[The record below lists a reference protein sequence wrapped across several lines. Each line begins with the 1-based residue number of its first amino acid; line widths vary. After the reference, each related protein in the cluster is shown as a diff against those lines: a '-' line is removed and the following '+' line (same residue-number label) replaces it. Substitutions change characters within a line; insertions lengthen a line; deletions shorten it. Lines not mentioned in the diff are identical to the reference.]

1 MKTKFTILSALIA
14 LPFSAIMAQTTHYIK
29 IQLDTKKFPNFNCSL
44 NSPADGVTPSP
55 LTEVYMHSGVCWQ
68 DPANP
73 SSATAASIYCAQQ
86 IIPLC
91 SNVWQSVVGNWGNN
105 PQADGIGQMV
115 SVGNGIFT
123 KEFIVENYYSSQDV
137 SLATEVCTYAGT
149 TTSVTSQ
156 PMPPNKVAYTMG
168 LVFRDPTG
176 AITGRDSDCK
186 DIFIYQL
193 DSGSPKVIKGSDIS
207 EWPDGPVSFIYDL
220 AGVETNELFYER
232 NVAPNPLTGDLANIN
247 FFVRNHQKDF
257 EINVYDAVGH
267 LVKTIYRGELPA
279 GKQIAHWDATN
290 NQGNKVSN
298 GMYYFSMRSGN
309 NMVTDK
315 IIVNR

>member
-1 MKTKFTILSALIA
+1 MKTKFTVLSALIA
-14 LPFSAIMAQTTHYIK
+14 LPFSAIVAQTTHYIK

-73 SSATAASIYCAQQ
+73 ASATAASIYCAQQ
-86 IIPLC
+86 ISPLN
-91 SNVWQSVVGNWGNN
+91 SAVWQSVVGNWGAN
-105 PQADGIGQMV
+105 PLADGIGQMV
-115 SVGNGIFT
+115 SVGNGVFT
-123 KEFIVENYYSSQDV
+123 KEFIVEQYYASADV
-137 SLATEVCTYAGT
+137 SFATEPVSG
-149 TTSVTSQ
+149 VTSQ
-156 PMPPNKVAYTMG
+156 PMPQGKVAYTMG

-193 DSGSPKVIKGSDIS
+193 DSDSPKVIKGSDIS

-220 AGVETNELFYER
+220 SGVEANELFYER
-232 NVAPNPLTGDLANIN
+232 NVAPNPLTGDMANIN
-247 FFVRNHQKDF
+247 FFVRNYQKDF
-257 EINVYDAVGH
+257 EINVYDAVGNI
-267 LVKTIYRGELPA
+267 VKTIYRGELPA

-290 NQGNKVSN
+290 NQGNKVAN

-315 IIVNR
+315 IIVSR

>member
-1 MKTKFTILSALIA
+1 MKTKFTVLSALIA

-86 IIPLC
+86 ISPLN
-91 SNVWQSVVGNWGNN
+91 SAVWQSVVGNWGAN

-115 SVGNGIFT
+115 SVGNGVFT
-123 KEFIVENYYSSQDV
+123 KEFIVEQYYSSADV
-137 SLATEVCTYAGT
+137 STAIEPVSG
-149 TTSVTSQ
+149 VTSQ

-193 DSGSPKVIKGSDIS
+193 DSESPKVIKGSDIS

-232 NVAPNPLTGDLANIN
+232 NVAPNPLTGDMANIN